1 MRGIVFSLA
10 TVMSVGIAV
19 AGSRVIEAD
28 RASHGRPVTEPDAP
42 SAVSPAGQQRNACAD
57 HCRPPARPGGRPC
70 PLPIAVRRSG
80 LSPSGFF
87 WQTALSSP

>member
-42 SAVSPAGQQRNACAD
+42 SAVSPAGRLWYGGTLAPIIVVAS
-57 HCRPPARPGGRPC
+57 PPVRAAARPAHAAHSCPPVGG
-70 PLPIAVRRSG
+70 
-80 LSPSGFF
+80 
-87 WQTALSSP
+87 